1 MISVCLKGKPFS
13 IAVIQIYAPTTD
25 AKQAE
30 VEWFYDDLQDLLG
43 RTAMTNLDILKS
55 IDTAL
60 PTKIHLVQAVA
71 FPVVMYSYRVGL

>member
-71 FPVVMYSYRVGL
+71 FPVIMYSYRVGL